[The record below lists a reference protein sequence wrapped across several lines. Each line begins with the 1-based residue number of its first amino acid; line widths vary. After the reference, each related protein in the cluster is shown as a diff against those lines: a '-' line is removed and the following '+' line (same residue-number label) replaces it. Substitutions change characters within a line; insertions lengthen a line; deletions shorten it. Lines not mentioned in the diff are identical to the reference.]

1 MKIRYEFTNGE
12 ISEIE
17 VDESLGE
24 LLVELDRQAYN
35 NDHKETRRHTSLDGM
50 EYEGALFA
58 SPDDPAAEVLRRE
71 DAARLLLAMEAL
83 TPSQR
88 ELVRR
93 VYFENE
99 KITDIARA
107 EGITKQSIHER
118 LGRALKKIKKF
129 LE

>member
-1 MKIRYEFTNGE
+1 MKIWYEFTNGE
-12 ISEIE
+12 VSEIE
-17 VDESLGE
+17 VDEALGG
-24 LLVELDRQAYN
+24 LLVEFDRQEYN

-58 SPDDPAAEVLRRE
+58 APDDLAAEVLRRE
-71 DAARLLLAMEAL
+71 GAARLLRAMEVL

-118 LGRALKKIKKF
+118 LRRALKKIKKF

>member
-58 SPDDPAAEVLRRE
+58 APDDLAAEVLRRE
-71 DAARLLLAMEAL
+71 DAARLLRAMEAL
-83 TPSQR
+83 TPAQR

-118 LGRALKKIKKF
+118 LRRALKKIKKF